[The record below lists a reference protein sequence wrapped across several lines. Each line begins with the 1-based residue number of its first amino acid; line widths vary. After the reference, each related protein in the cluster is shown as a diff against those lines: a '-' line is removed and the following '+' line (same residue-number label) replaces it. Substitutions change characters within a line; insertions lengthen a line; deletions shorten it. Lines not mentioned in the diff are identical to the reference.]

1 MYVLTRSVFFTSLGV
16 FFVALLLILMHQTH
30 EDQWQMRMHQ
40 QLAVSDSLRAEV
52 AARDSLLVLWQ
63 EEDSTRIKSVYNNYY
78 DAFDEK
84 GYRIYG
90 LYKTPENKTSLV
102 KLARKFN
109 IENPNSIKKSTA
121 LGQDW
126 YVVPVK
132 GVHYLK
138 KGETPLQV
146 ARLYYHNP
154 KDVDILKAFNPKWEA
169 GRNILIPFN

>member
-1 MYVLTRSVFFTSLGV
+1 MLTRSVFFTSLGV
-16 FFVALLLILMHQTH
+16 FVIALLLILMHLTH
-30 EDQWQMRMHQ
+30 EANWQTRLKT
-40 QLAVSDSLRAEV
+40 QLAAADSLQQEI
-52 AARDSLLVLWQ
+52 AARDSLLELWQ
-63 EEDSTRIKSVYNNYY
+63 EEDSTRIKAVYNNYY

-84 GYRIYG
+84 GYRVYG
-90 LYKTPENKTSLV
+90 LYKTPENQISLV

-169 GRNILIPFN
+169 GRNIIIPFN